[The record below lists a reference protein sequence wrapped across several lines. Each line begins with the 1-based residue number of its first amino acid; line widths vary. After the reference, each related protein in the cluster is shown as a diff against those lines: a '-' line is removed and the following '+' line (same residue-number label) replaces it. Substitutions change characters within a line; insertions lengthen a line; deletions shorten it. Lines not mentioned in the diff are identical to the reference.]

1 MLMRNTPVP
10 ASTDPAAGAWFE
22 DIPLPGLDLKPRGN
36 SAGNQARSRPYSAT
50 LPPTPAAVRAFWERV
65 VKAPGQGCWIWTGAI
80 SAGDGYGRT
89 WRHGATSRTESAHR
103 FALLIADQLTDGVI
117 GEHRCNEPLCLR
129 VDEGHLI
136 ASTQAANLRYAVTCG
151 RTGIIRTLLHRQDR
165 HARSLAVRAAVAG
178 GWNAVAYARA
188 SGNTTPLDTP
198 QLF

>member
-1 MLMRNTPVP
+1 MTLF
-10 ASTDPAAGAWFE
+10 D
-22 DIPLPGLDLKPRGN
+22 DIPLPGLELEPRHDGCVVT
-36 SAGNQARSRPYSAT
+36 ARRAYSNAIAPSPHTIDRFWSRVIRSP
-50 LPPTPAAVRAFWERV
+50 
-65 VKAPGQGCWIWTGAI
+65 GCWLWVGAI
-80 SAGDGYGRT
+80 SGGDGYGRT

-129 VDEGHLI
+129 VGEGHLI

-151 RTGIIRTLLHRQDR
+151 RTGIIRSLLHRQDR